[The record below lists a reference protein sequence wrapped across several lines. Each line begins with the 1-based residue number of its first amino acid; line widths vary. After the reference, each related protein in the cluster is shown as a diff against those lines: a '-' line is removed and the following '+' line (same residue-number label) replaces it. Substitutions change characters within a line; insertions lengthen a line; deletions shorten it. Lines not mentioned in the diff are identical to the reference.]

1 MSNILKVTMILFLFV
16 SLSFSET
23 KLQIT
28 QKKNNI
34 LTKEERTYLKEKP
47 LLSIAVLEN
56 WEKVSYYNKENKLVG
71 FNIDMLNQIN
81 INLGINLIPKVFHS
95 WSEAF
100 LSVKNG
106 NTDGI
111 MSLSWSKEREKYFT
125 YSLPYFFYPHD
136 LIVRK
141 NETSIKSLKDL
152 AHKLVGV
159 NKNSITINALKRLAP
174 LSQIYE
180 GQTENEILALIA
192 KNELDAALFGEV
204 KAEYLKKYTL
214 KVSKKVFIK
223 EGNLHIGS
231 YKKNKIASSI
241 INKGVQSLS
250 KEQIQIFND
259 KWYKKEKITSIF
271 TKEEENYI
279 KNSPSIK
286 VGMSDWKPIIF
297 LKNNELKGLAGEMLK
312 KAFDISGLKYTL
324 EVKSWNNLMESFKN
338 KELDLIPSAFYNK
351 DREKFAL
358 YSEPYAQIK
367 EYIYVK
373 QNSPIINGFK
383 DLLNKNVAIVKG
395 STSINELKKL
405 YENITIVETVNLED
419 SIIRLLKNEVDALF
433 DSKIAV
439 EHKLK
444 ELGVLD
450 LIAIS
455 QKVIKENNLHFIFK
469 KEDIHLRNII
479 QKSLY
484 SIPTYEKNAIIL
496 KWLGAKKIKKEVSI
510 AFSSDIEPYVLNKEY
525 LKGIEYDLIKKILNK
540 SNVKI
545 TKVKNFPLFNM
556 NNVLAQN
563 NDIDI
568 SVGVKDNKD
577 NFFYSDDF
585 ISFQNVVVSRVADN
599 FYINKVKD
607 LKNKSIIAFSNAYE
621 YLGPWYEKE
630 FNLTNRDLNYSEA
643 SKYENMVRDFLN
655 KEVDL
660 IILDKNIFSW
670 YLKKLS
676 NNSIDEYKFDY
687 IFPEKNTYKIAFRS
701 SELRDVFN
709 SNLEKI
715 KDNGEYEDVFFD
727 YVKSNIYGKVQISSL
742 LASLVSKSIFNN
754 NQKELEKIVN
764 VFSSHDYIDK
774 IEIFDNEEDNKMI
787 FSSSVE
793 IYKKFFQQNSYYL
806 KRGIPIKVGYLKIYF
821 NEKELKKYASLE
833 LIPKLSSFEKLDT
846 FVFIKDIYKDYNY
859 HNNKISFT
867 LKEKRFIENN
877 PIIYFSQMN
886 WQPFSFADEKNYT
899 GLFADYLKIIEEKTK
914 LTFQLKKVKNNKE
927 LSNNFNTQKIEII
940 PKLGKLKSINISTL
954 KSKDLTHFNFVIVTN
969 NMAPFLKD
977 IEDVS
982 AKTLALPL
990 NSPAYNYIK
999 KHYPN
1004 TIIIER
1010 NSIKDA
1016 LSLVSSGNAY
1026 AFISSSEVAIYFIQ
1040 NFFPEL
1046 KIAGI
1051 SDEQVAFNF
1060 LIQEDYSELHSIINK
1075 VIRSISR
1082 KEKLDIKNKWINTDI
1097 TTEVDK
1103 TIIYQ
1108 ILVAF
1113 AFVLLIILYF
1123 LQKLA
1128 SAKKKIEQTKIQL
1141 EEQKNFFEALFNG
1154 TTDGLVIIEDGK
1166 LINCNNA
1173 LLKMYNIKDLAS
1185 LKNGKPG
1192 ALAPLK
1198 QNDGTKSLNIF
1209 NKSMKKCIETG
1220 SASHEILV
1228 WTTEKKEFWIQNTLI
1243 KISINNRNLIYSIVR
1258 DITSRKTLEN
1268 EVKQRSIDFERAN
1281 EELEDSNEEL
1291 QTMIQ
1296 NLKNTQKKLIESEK
1310 MASLGGL
1317 VAGVAHEI
1325 NTPVGISLT
1334 GISHFEEISK
1344 EINKLYKNDEMSQE
1358 SFEEYLSTSYELSS
1372 LIHKNLRKAADLV
1385 RSFKQVAVDQ
1395 SSEEKRTFN
1404 VSKYAHE
1411 VLLSLHS
1418 FTKKTKIDIIVNS
1431 KDDITIN
1438 SYPGA
1443 FSQIITNL
1451 VMNSIIHAFIE
1462 GERGKIII
1470 DLEKKND
1477 NLFVTYQDNGRGI
1490 KKEHLYKIFD
1500 PFFTTNRDNGGSGL
1514 GLNIIY
1520 NIITSR
1526 LNGKITCES
1535 IENEGILFLIILPL
1549 QKNDEISL

>member
-1 MSNILKVTMILFLFV
+1 MSNILKVAMILFLFV

-23 KLQIT
+23 KLKIT

-34 LTKEERTYLKEKP
+34 LTKEERKYLKENP
-47 LLSIAVLEN
+47 LLTIAVLEN
-56 WEKVSYYNKENKLVG
+56 WKKVSFYNKENKLVG

-111 MSLSWSKEREKYFT
+111 MSLSWSKERDNYFT

-141 NETSIKSLKDL
+141 NETSINSLKDL
-152 AHKLVGV
+152 TYKLVGV

-180 GQTENEILALIA
+180 GKTEVEILELIS
-192 KNELDAALFGEV
+192 KNELDAGLFGEV
-204 KAEYLKKYTL
+204 RTEFLKKYKL

-223 EGNLHIGS
+223 EGNLYIGS
-231 YKKNKIASSI
+231 YKENKIASSI
-241 INKGVQSLS
+241 INKGLQSLS
-250 KEQIQIFND
+250 REQIQIFND
-259 KWYKKEKITSIF
+259 KWYKKEKSTSIF
-271 TKEEENYI
+271 TKEELFYI
-279 KNSPSIK
+279 KNASTIK
-286 VGMSDWKPIIF
+286 VGIEDWKPFVFFEDKKI
-297 LKNNELKGLAGEMLK
+297 KGVVGEILI
-312 KAFDISGLKYTL
+312 KAFEVSGLKYTV
-324 EVKSWNNLMESFKN
+324 EVKPWNSLIQSFKN
-338 KELDLIPSAFYNK
+338 KELYLIPSAYYSKN
-351 DREKFAL
+351 REKFAL
-358 YSEPYAQIK
+358 FSESYLPIN
-367 EYIYVK
+367 EFIYIK
-373 QNSPIINGFK
+373 QNASRITGFK
-383 DLLNKNVAIVKG
+383 NLANKKLAIVKG
-395 STSINELKKL
+395 YSSIKELEKL
-405 YENITIVETVNLED
+405 YKNIIIVETANLED

-433 DSKIAV
+433 DSQMAV
-439 EHKLK
+439 EYKLK
-444 ELGVLD
+444 ELGILD
-450 LIAIS
+450 FLAIS
-455 QKVIKENNLHFIFK
+455 QNDIKEHTLHYIFK
-469 KEDIHLRNII
+469 KEDILLRNII

-484 SIPTYEKNAIIL
+484 SIPIYEKNAIIL
-496 KWLGAKKIKKEVSI
+496 KWLESKKFKKEVSI

-540 SNVKI
+540 SNVTI
-545 TKVKNFPLFNM
+545 TKVRNFPLFNM
-556 NNVLAQN
+556 NKVLAQN

-585 ISFQNVVVSRVADN
+585 ISFQNVVVSRVDDN

-607 LKNKSIIAFSNAYE
+607 LKNKSIIAFPKAYQ

-630 FNLTNRDLNYSEA
+630 FNLSNRDLNYSEA

-676 NNSIDEYKFDY
+676 NNSLDEYKFDY

-701 SELRDVFN
+701 SKLRDVFN
-709 SNLEKI
+709 NNLEEI

-754 NQKELEKIVN
+754 NQSELEKIVN
-764 VFSSHDYIDK
+764 VFSFLDFIDK
-774 IEIFDNEEDNKMI
+774 VEIFDNEKDNKI
-787 FSSSVE
+787 ILSSSVE
-793 IYKKFFQQNSYYL
+793 IFKKFFQQDSYYL

-821 NEKELKKYASLE
+821 NEKELKKYSSLE

-846 FVFIKDIYKDYNY
+846 FVFIKGIYKDYNY
-859 HNNKISFT
+859 DNNKILFT

-877 PIIYFSQMN
+877 PIIYFSQIN

-914 LTFQLKKVKNNKE
+914 LTFHLKKVTNNKE
-927 LSNNFNTQKIEII
+927 LSQNFNTQKIDLI
-940 PKLGKLKSINISTL
+940 PKLGNVESINISAL
-954 KSKDLTHFNFVIVTN
+954 KSEDLTHFNFAIVSN
-969 NMAPFLKD
+969 KNAPFSKD
-977 IEDVS
+977 IEDIS

-990 NSPAYNYIK
+990 NSPAYYYIK

-1004 TIIIER
+1004 TIIIETK
-1010 NSIKDA
+1010 SIKDA
-1016 LSLVSSGNAY
+1016 LSLVSNGNAY

-1046 KIAGI
+1046 KITGI
-1051 SDEQVAFNF
+1051 SEEKVAFNF
-1060 LIQEDYSELHSIINK
+1060 LIQEDYSELLSIINK

-1082 KEKLDIKNKWINTDI
+1082 KEKLDIKNKWVNTDI

-1128 SAKKKIEQTKIQL
+1128 SAKKKIERTKIQL

-1154 TTDGLVIIEDGK
+1154 TTDGLTIIEDNK

-1173 LLKMYNIKDLAS
+1173 LLKMYDIKDIKS
-1185 LKNGKPG
+1185 LRSGKPG
-1192 ALAPLK
+1192 QLAPLL
-1198 QNDGTKSLNIF
+1198 QPDGRKSKDLFEEKMQECLQTNF
-1209 NKSMKKCIETG
+1209 SVHERLAWTSQKK
-1220 SASHEILV
+1220 L
-1228 WTTEKKEFWIQNTLI
+1228 FWIENTLI
-1243 KISINNRNLIYSIVR
+1243 QIKLKDRSLIYSIIR
-1258 DITSRKTLEN
+1258 DISSQKSLKE
-1268 EVKQRSIDFERAN
+1268 EVIQRVIDYERAN

-1296 NLKNTQKKLIESEK
+1296 NLKNTQEKLIESEK

-1344 EINKLYKNDEMSQE
+1344 EINKQYKNEEMSQE
-1358 SFEEYLSTSYELSS
+1358 SFEEYLSTSSELSS
-1372 LIHKNLRKAADLV
+1372 LIHKNLLKAAALV

-1404 VSKYAHE
+1404 VSKYANE

-1418 FTKKTKIDIIVNS
+1418 VTKKTNIKIVVNS
-1431 KDDITIN
+1431 KDNIRIN
-1438 SYPGA
+1438 SYPGS

-1451 VMNSIIHAFIE
+1451 VMNSVIHAFTE
-1462 GERGKIII
+1462 GEKGKIII

-1477 NLFVTYQDNGRGI
+1477 NLFITYQDNGKGI
-1490 KKEHLYKIFD
+1490 KKEHINKIFD
-1500 PFFTTNRDNGGSGL
+1500 PFFTTNRDKGGSGL

-1535 IENEGILFLIILPL
+1535 IEKEGVLFLIILPL
-1549 QKNDEISL
+1549 